1 MLKTWWQSFEKNP
14 KQCWLISIFGLIL
27 ISWIA
32 FFLNLGIMGVMDK
45 TEALFVEVAHQVYLT
60 DDWITPRWNWQTFF
74 DYPIWG
80 YWMVALSFKFFG
92 VSEWAARLPVALTAI
107 AVVILSF
114 YTLRYFGLNK
124 QDKQLEVR
132 QLWIRAWI
140 GTAVVALN
148 PGWIGWGRTSVTDMF
163 LSGAIA
169 MTMLSFFL
177 GYAQPEKPKIQQRLY
192 LITPIFAAIA
202 VLAKGPVGL
211 LLPILA
217 IGIFLIYVRQFKTVL
232 LELKLIPMIAIFLVI
247 TIPWYAAA
255 TKINGSEFIGTFF
268 GMSNFERFTSVI
280 YRHAGPWY
288 FYLPYC
294 FILLLPWS
302 IFLPLAIARL
312 QFWRRKIWTSTPRN
326 RQLGLFCLV
335 WFVVILVFFSV
346 AATKLAGYI
355 LPIVPAGAILITL
368 FWGEEMLINKSRNSQ
383 QWPFLISGIINTL
396 LFFLLAIAAF
406 MSPKLTGNDPAFPT
420 FGATLEASG
429 IPLIFGIIL
438 TGLGIFSTIL
448 LIKKSYQPWFWSANL
463 LFFITLL
470 IFIVPPLAPIMDSQ
484 RQRPFRELSKVVGKV
499 AKPQE
504 LVFLMGYPRYSL
516 VHYSQHRVEFLDD
529 VNFAI
534 DYLKDPT
541 KINQLSTVLIVTEP
555 KFIERF
561 GLKNR
566 DYKLIDEKGVYK
578 LIRISKSVLLERQTQ
593 N

>member
-14 KQCWLISIFGLIL
+14 QQCWLISILWLVL
-27 ISWIA
+27 ISWIG
-32 FFLNLGIMGVMDK
+32 FFWNLGVMGVMDK

-80 YWMVALSFKFFG
+80 YWMVALSFKLFG

-114 YTLRYFGLNK
+114 YTLRYFGLNGG
-124 QDKQLEVR
+124 DKELEIR

-140 GTAVVALN
+140 GSGIVALN

-177 GYAQPEKPKIQQRLY
+177 GYAQPENPKIQQRWY
-192 LITPIFAAIA
+192 LVTPIFAAIA

-211 LLPILA
+211 LLPALA
-217 IGIFLIYVRQFKTVL
+217 ISIFLFYVGQLRQIFR
-232 LELKLIPMIAIFLVI
+232 EIKLIPMIGIFLLI
-247 TIPWYAAA
+247 TVPWYAAA
-255 TKINGSEFIGTFF
+255 TSVNGSEFIGTFF
-268 GMSNFERFTSVI
+268 GMSNFQRFTTVI

-302 IFLPLAIARL
+302 IFLPLTIARL
-312 QFWRRKIWTSTPRN
+312 QFWRKKAWVSTPRN
-326 RQLGLFCLV
+326 QQLGLFCLV
-335 WFVVILVFFSV
+335 WFFVILFFFSA

-355 LPIVPAGAILITL
+355 LPIVPAGAIMITL
-368 FWGEEMLINKSRNSQ
+368 FWGEEMLPNQSKIYK
-383 QWPFLISGIINTL
+383 QWPFLTSGIMTTAI
-396 LFFLLAIAAF
+396 FFILAIAAF
-406 MSPKLTGNDPAFPT
+406 MSPQLAGNDPAFPT
-420 FGATLEASG
+420 FGQTLAASG
-429 IPLIFGIIL
+429 IPVIFGVAL
-438 TGLGIFSTIL
+438 TILGIFSALL
-448 LIKKSYQPWFWSANL
+448 LIKKSYRPWFWSANI
-463 LFFITLL
+463 LFFGTLL
-470 IFIVPPLAPIMDSQ
+470 ILVVPPLAPIMDSQ
-484 RQRPFRELSKVVGKV
+484 RQLPFRELSKVVGQV

-516 VHYSQHRVEFLDD
+516 VYYSQHRVEFLDD

-534 DYLKDPT
+534 DYLKKPT
-541 KINQLSTVLIVTEP
+541 KNNSLSTVLIVAEP
-555 KFIERF
+555 KFIDKF
-561 GLKNR
+561 GLKST
-566 DYKLIDEKGVYK
+566 DYQLIDQKGVHK
-578 LIRISKSVLLERQTQ
+578 LIRVSKSILLKQ
-593 N
+593 